1 MIDPVVKN
9 VGSVGNVAKISW
21 KSCLQVED
29 GEIDRTRSDDA
40 SEGKI
45 KETNS
50 RVWFEFRS
58 A

>member
-9 VGSVGNVAKISW
+9 VGSAKISW